1 MRARYLIRD
10 MANGDP
16 AAWRAAEQKLRPGR
30 RPIHEDNR
38 RNLTDAMATLP
49 DPRKKTNETPDAQGR
64 RFAVTVHAGEDWSVV
79 RYKITHKEIDPPVLA
94 TDFDYASLTAAQYAA
109 FQEMWRQYCLG
120 TPRDEIGAYVTS
132 NDATENQPPS
142 VEDQLTLPVK
152 ETQP

>member
-16 AAWRAAEQKLRPGR
+16 AAWRAAEQKLQPGR

-38 RNLTDAMATLP
+38 RNLIDAMATLP
-49 DPRKKTNETPDAQGR
+49 DPRKKTTDKPDAKGR
-64 RFAVTVHAGEDWSVV
+64 RFAVTVHAGEDWA
-79 RYKITHKEIDPPVLA
+79 IDPPVLA
-94 TDFDYASLTAAQYAA
+94 TGFDYTSPTAAQNAA
-109 FQEMWRQYCLG
+109 FQEMWRQFCLG

-132 NDATENQPPS
+132 NDATEDQPPS

-152 ETQP
+152 ETQS